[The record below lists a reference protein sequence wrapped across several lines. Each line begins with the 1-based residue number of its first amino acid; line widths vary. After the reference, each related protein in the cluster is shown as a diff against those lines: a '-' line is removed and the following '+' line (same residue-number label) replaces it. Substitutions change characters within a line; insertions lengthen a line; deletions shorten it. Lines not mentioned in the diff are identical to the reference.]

1 MPFAVYFNT
10 LYLRVLTVRVLTS
23 ILPLNLVEG
32 GLFMQ
37 FLIHFKIT
45 PEHRDTNFNHL
56 KEKGEDAPPSVKLI
70 GPWYALNQQAGWAIA
85 EADDPVEIGKWMYA
99 WSDLNEL
106 EIIPVVDDAGQ
117 RRILGP

>member
-1 MPFAVYFNT
+1 
-10 LYLRVLTVRVLTS
+10 
-23 ILPLNLVEG
+23 
-32 GLFMQ
+32 MQ
-37 FLIHFKIT
+37 FLIHFKIK
-45 PEHRDTNFNHL
+45 PEHRDTNFKHL
-56 KEKGEDAPPSVKLI
+56 KEKGEDVPPGVKLL
-70 GPWYALNQQAGWAIA
+70 GPWYALNQQAGWAVA